1 MKIFSAKQIYE
12 ADKFTIKNQQITSDE
27 LMERAAIQI
36 FNWMHL
42 RLQGAPVKIQVF
54 CGIGNNGGDGLAV
67 ARHLLEHGYTIE
79 VYVVNYNDKR
89 SKDFLLNLDR
99 LKERKVWPNFINGVD
114 DFPVINKEDIVLDA
128 IFGIGLNR
136 KPDKWVINLIQ
147 HINVSKSFILS
158 VDLPSGLFP
167 DKFTAEEESIVKSN
181 FVLSFQAPKL
191 IFFLPETGIFINQ
204 WEILDIGLDPEYLQK
219 TETTY
224 ELIGINEV
232 LPMYIPREKFA
243 HKGIYGH
250 SLIIGGSYGKIG
262 SVQLSSKSCL
272 FSGSGLVTALVPKCG
287 YLPLQTALPEVMVI
301 TSEDEMLVSNIDFD
315 IQPTVIGIGV
325 GLGTSDKVSKSF
337 SKFIKT
343 NKVPLVID
351 ADGVNML
358 SLDKEL
364 LKKLPA
370 QTVLTPHPKELQR
383 LIGDWKNDFEKLEK
397 VKAFSFAY
405 DCIIVIKGANTITI
419 YKDKG
424 FVNTTGNP
432 GMATAGSGDVLT
444 GIITGLI
451 AQQYEPLHAAI
462 FGVYLHGRA
471 GDIAVESYGYQ
482 SLTASAIIEN
492 IGDAYIDLFKVPEQ
506 PIQEEQPQG

>member
-12 ADKFTIKNQQITSDE
+12 ADKFTIKSQQITSDE

-67 ARHLLEHGYTIE
+67 ARHLVEHGYTIE

-397 VKAFSFAY
+397 VKAFSSAY